1 MKIGKVT
8 NKNKKDIRCIKFQG
22 YKLADKNFYDAISG
36 LKLIQKILIS
46 SFSIIVFSLA
56 GVVPVLSGGILESI
70 VLFTKGYSSPFVLIS
85 SIIYFASLFTIV
97 LRGFQLASIAYI
109 IGLLVFGVASYVVL
123 DQEAFI
129 PLILIALSIVS
140 AWISTILGAFFMIL
154 ISSFFGVLGNFL
166 ALVGYTSFTALS
178 IPLAIKGPFEKLPG
192 GGTIT
197 TLSAIAVILTGA
209 IIARQ
214 TVTGSPKFAWIRDKA
229 VFWAATGGT
238 SFYGVDLTD
247 ACFDGADLPHTDLRK
262 AILTRASFKDAT
274 GLELARLQGT
284 ILEQPKVRKLLV
296 KKEGID
302 EDYTGANF
310 NGASLRGAKLTGAT
324 LAEVQALD
332 ADFTGATLTDACIQG
347 WNINTNTRFKDI
359 KCKRIYLK
367 CSRDGNKIK
376 YWEPKPDSGE
386 FKPGEFE
393 KWIGEIQ
400 NTVDLIFREGLNWKA
415 FIFSLAQTAIEHEG
429 LDLSRYSITRKDEN
443 TVFAKIGVFPGA
455 DNAAIHQAFQ
465 SNYEYADKAIEA
477 KYQLVLQ
484 AKDSEIERL
493 KTFAESN
500 QQILR
505 ELMSIAAS
513 TGRQVL
519 IQGEAHRIYLLNQA
533 EGEVEIM
540 DSKKENTFV
549 NGDLVNGKKTTSGD
563 VNIGDVNLSDVN
575 LTNSSMALV
584 NLNSQV
590 TNTIQQLKDISTDS
604 SDKLAEI
611 LTLLQKSIT
620 DDAALSESQK
630 KDALDAVKTITDEAK
645 KPPEE
650 RALNYCSMAVNA
662 LRGITGTVTD
672 VSKLAEVFHT
682 HLPTLTGLLGI

>member
-1 MKIGKVT
+1 MKNLKA
-8 NKNKKDIRCIKFQG
+8 KDIRGSKPNLTDRNFQKAQAG
-22 YKLADKNFYDAISG
+22 YQFG
-36 LKLIQKILIS
+36 QKILITILAVI
-46 SFSIIVFSLA
+46 FTSL
-56 GVVPVLSGGILESI
+56 
-70 VLFTKGYSSPFVLIS
+70 S
-85 SIIYFASLFTIV
+85 SIIPVISGVLLSLNKDYAVKSSFASTLIGIGLIIYITAQIIIVIRGLKLQSIIIFAAPTLISAILVAVFKEKPEILIVVPFLGVNIMFAWLGAILTALFVAFTSISCGAIGESLALLGAGIMATILTIV
-97 LRGFQLASIAYI
+97 TITVSSNISITFANSHNDVI
-109 IGLLVFGVASYVVL
+109 
-123 DQEAFI
+123 AFI
-129 PLILIALSIVS
+129 A
-140 AWISTILGAFFMIL
+140 
-154 ISSFFGVLGNFL
+154 
-166 ALVGYTSFTALS
+166 
-178 IPLAIKGPFEKLPG
+178 
-192 GGTIT
+192 
-197 TLSAIAVILTGA
+197 AIAVILTGA

-214 TVTGSPKFAWIRDKA
+214 AVRGSPKFAWIREKA

-238 SFYGVDLTD
+238 SFYRVDLTD
-247 ACFDGADLPHTDLRK
+247 ACFDGADLPHTDFRK
-262 AILTRASFKDAT
+262 AILTRASFTGAT

-310 NGASLRGAKLTGAT
+310 NGASLRGANLTGAI

-347 WNINTNTRFKDI
+347 WNINTNTRFKDVE
-359 KCKRIYLK
+359 CKRIYLK
-367 CSRDGNKIK
+367 CSRDGNNIK

-386 FKPGEFE
+386 FQTGEFE

-455 DNAAIHQAFQ
+455 DNAAIHQSFQ

-505 ELMSIAAS
+505 ELMSIAAG

-540 DSKKENTFV
+540 DSKQETNV
-549 NGDLVNGKKTTSGD
+549 SGDLVGGNKGNNAS
-563 VNIGDVNLSDVN
+563 IGSIGGNMN
-575 LTNSSMALV
+575 LTGSSLAGD
-584 NLNSQV
+584 LNHV
-590 TNTIQQLKDISTDS
+590 TNTIQQLRDINTDKV
-604 SDKLAEI
+604 DELANI
-611 LTLLQKSIT
+611 LTALKESVAHDQVLL
-620 DDAALSESQK
+620 ESQK
-630 KDALDAVKTITDEAK
+630 KEALEAVETIAEEGK
-645 KPPEE
+645 KLPEE
-650 RALNYCSMAVNA
+650 RALKYCSMAVNA
-662 LRGITGTVTD
+662 LKGITSTVTD
-672 VSKLAEVFHT
+672 VSKLAEVFNT

>member
-1 MKIGKVT
+1 MKLGKVT
-8 NKNKKDIRCIKFQG
+8 NKNKKDIRCISFQR
-22 YKLADKNFYDAISG
+22 YKLDDQSFSGAISG
-36 LKLIQKILIS
+36 LKLIQKILLS
-46 SFSIIVFSLA
+46 SFSIIGFSLTS
-56 GVVPVLSGGILESI
+56 VVPILSGGILESI
-70 VLFTKGYSSPFVLIS
+70 VLFTKDYSSPFVLIS
-85 SIIYFASLFTIV
+85 SIIYLASLLTIV
-97 LRGFQLASIAYI
+97 LRGFQLASIAFI

-129 PLILIALSIVS
+129 PLIFIALSIFS

-154 ISSFFGVLGNFL
+154 NSSFLGVLGNFL

-197 TLSAIAVILTGA
+197 TVSAIAVILTGA

-214 TVTGSPKFAWIRDKA
+214 AVRGSPKFAWIKEKA

-247 ACFDGADLPHTDLRK
+247 ACFDGADLPHTDFRK

-296 KKEGID
+296 NQKGID

-310 NGASLRGAKLTGAT
+310 NGASLRGANLTGAI

-347 WNINTNTRFKDI
+347 WNINTNTRFKDV

-376 YWEPKPDSGE
+376 CWEPKPDSGE

-455 DNAAIHQAFQ
+455 DNAAIHQSFQ

-505 ELMSIAAS
+505 ELMSIAAG

-540 DSKKENTFV
+540 DSKQETNV
-549 NGDLVNGKKTTSGD
+549 SGDLVGGNKGNNAS
-563 VNIGDVNLSDVN
+563 IGSIGGNMN
-575 LTNSSMALV
+575 LTGSSLAGD
-584 NLNSQV
+584 LNHV
-590 TNTIQQLKDISTDS
+590 TNTIQQLRDINTDKV
-604 SDKLAEI
+604 DELANI
-611 LTLLQKSIT
+611 LTALKESVAHDQVLL
-620 DDAALSESQK
+620 ESQK
-630 KDALDAVKTITDEAK
+630 KEALEAVETIAEEGK
-645 KPPEE
+645 KLPEE
-650 RALNYCSMAVNA
+650 RALKYCSMAVNA
-662 LRGITGTVTD
+662 LKGITSTVTD
-672 VSKLAEVFHT
+672 VSKLAEVFNT